1 MFTSSESISPSSS
14 TNNTADILLFYLI
27 SWQNKT
33 RRAALCFP
41 VLLTESPEED
51 KLHSQSERPLLL
63 RYRPATHRQETEEGR
78 NRG

>member
-1 MFTSSESISPSSS
+1 MFTSSEPISPSSS

-27 SWQNKT
+27 SWKNKT

-63 RYRPATHRQETEEGR
+63 RYRPATHRQVTEEGR

>member
-1 MFTSSESISPSSS
+1 MFTSSEPISPSSS

-33 RRAALCFP
+33 RRAALFFP

-63 RYRPATHRQETEEGR
+63 RYRPATHRQVTEEGR